1 MEYLKILIDNQQ
13 KKKMPTETIR
23 QKTKQ
28 ILNALGCDA
37 HEISI
42 VMTNNDQVQQLNKTY
57 RGIDK
62 PTNVLAFPM
71 QEGQFADI
79 TPGLLGDVVI
89 SCETAQQEADKAN
102 ISLDERMSQLL
113 IHGILHLMGF
123 DHEASPSDARKMED
137 KSLELLR
144 KIETNKELNIF

>member
-1 MEYLKILIDNQQ
+1 
-13 KKKMPTETIR
+13 MPTASIR
-23 QKTKQ
+23 QKTKL

-42 VMTNNDQVQQLNKTY
+42 VITDNDQIQQLNKAY
-57 RGIDK
+57 RGLNK

-71 QEGQFADI
+71 QEGQFSDI

-89 SCETAQQEADKAN
+89 SCETAQQEADNAN
-102 ISLDERMSQLL
+102 ITLSERMSQLL

-123 DHEASPSDARKMED
+123 DHEASPLDAQTMEE
-137 KSLELLR
+137 KSFKLLR
-144 KIETNKELNIF
+144 KIETNKELNAF

>member
-1 MEYLKILIDNQQ
+1 
-13 KKKMPTETIR
+13 
-23 QKTKQ
+23 
-28 ILNALGCDA
+28 LGCNA

-42 VMTNNDQVQQLNKTY
+42 VITDDDQIQQLNKTY
-57 RGIDK
+57 RKKDK

-71 QEGQFADI
+71 QEGQFAEI

-102 ISLDERMSQLL
+102 LSLSERMSQLL

-123 DHEASPSDARKMED
+123 DHETSQRDANVMEE

-144 KIETNKELNIF
+144 KIETNKKLNIF

>member
-1 MEYLKILIDNQQ
+1 MAHLKILIDNQQ
-13 KKKMPTETIR
+13 KKKISSESIR

-28 ILNALGCDA
+28 ILNALGCEA
-37 HEISI
+37 HEISL
-42 VMTNNDQVQQLNKTY
+42 VMTDNTQIQRLNKTY

-89 SCETAQQEADKAN
+89 SCETAQKEADDAN
-102 ISLDERMSQLL
+102 ITFLERMSQLL

-123 DHEASPSDARKMED
+123 DHETGPYDARIMET
-137 KSLELLR
+137 KALELLR
-144 KIETNKELNIF
+144 NLEPNKDLNVF

>member
-1 MEYLKILIDNQQ
+1 
-13 KKKMPTETIR
+13 
-23 QKTKQ
+23 
-28 ILNALGCDA
+28 LGCDA

-42 VMTNNDQVQQLNKTY
+42 VMTDNDQVQQLNKTY

-144 KIETNKELNIF
+144 KIEINKELNIF

>member
-1 MEYLKILIDNQQ
+1 
-13 KKKMPTETIR
+13 MPTDTIR

-28 ILNALGCDA
+28 ILNALDCNA

-42 VMTNNDQVQQLNKTY
+42 VITDDDQIRHLNKTY

-89 SCETAQQEADKAN
+89 SCETAQQEADMAN
-102 ISLDERMSQLL
+102 ITLPERMSQLL
-113 IHGILHLMGF
+113 IHGILHLVGF
-123 DHEASPSDARKMED
+123 DHETGPADAEKMED
-137 KSLELLR
+137 KSLEMLR
-144 KIETNKELNIF
+144 IIEKNKDLTAF

>member
-1 MEYLKILIDNQQ
+1 MEHLRILIDNQQ
-13 KKKMPTETIR
+13 KKIIPTATIR
-23 QKTKQ
+23 KKTKQ
-28 ILNALGCDA
+28 ILSALGCNA

-42 VMTNNDQVQQLNKTY
+42 VMTDNDQIQELNKCY
-57 RGIDK
+57 RGVDK

-71 QEGQFADI
+71 QEGRFADI

-89 SCETAQQEADKAN
+89 SCQTAREEADKAG
-102 ISLDERMSQLL
+102 ITLLERMSQLL

-123 DHEASPSDARKMED
+123 DHESSKKDEKEMED

-144 KIETNKELNIF
+144 RVEKNTDLNIF

>member
-1 MEYLKILIDNQQ
+1 
-13 KKKMPTETIR
+13 
-23 QKTKQ
+23 
-28 ILNALGCDA
+28 LGCDA

-42 VMTNNDQVQQLNKTY
+42 VITDNYQIQQLNKTY
-57 RGIDK
+57 RGLDK

-102 ISLDERMSQLL
+102 LSLSERMSQLL

-123 DHEASPSDARKMED
+123 DHETSQRGARKMED
-137 KSLELLR
+137 KSLELLK
-144 KIETNKELNIF
+144 KIEPNKELDIF